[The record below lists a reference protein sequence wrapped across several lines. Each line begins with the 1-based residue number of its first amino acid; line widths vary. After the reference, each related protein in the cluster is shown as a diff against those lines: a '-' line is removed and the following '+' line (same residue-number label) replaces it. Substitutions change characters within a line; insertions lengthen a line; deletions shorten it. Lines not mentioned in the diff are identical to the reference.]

1 MRRAR
6 YQRGSLSLIKR
17 KDGTRAWKYRWREI
31 QADGPRK
38 RRATIVGTLEEY
50 PTESDAQ
57 AAADGLRL
65 NINDPTRR
73 GANKD
78 ITVESFVN
86 HYSEHELP
94 DIFHKN
100 DPAQVS
106 DDEQRKT
113 YSTQHTYD
121 GYLRKW
127 ILPRWRS
134 YKLSEV
140 KAVEVEQ
147 WLKRLCF
154 ESGEPLAKGSKAKIR
169 NIMSAL
175 YSHAI
180 RWEWTTTNP
189 ITSVRQSAKRQ
200 KIPEILT
207 VDELVSLL
215 DAIPEPFRT
224 AVFLDGASGLRVGEL
239 LGLKW
244 EDVEFERNVIHIR
257 RSIVKQRIGPP
268 KTEASQKPIPLN
280 TELAQSLRLWKM
292 KTNYN
297 RPDDWVY
304 ASPAMNGTQPY
315 WPNSI
320 FRVHIKP
327 AAKKIGLTKRIGW
340 HTFRHTFG
348 TILNANGE
356 NPKVIQE
363 LLRHANLKVTM
374 DTYVQAVSDEK
385 RKAQSKVVKM
395 LLPGVRKREAV

>member
-1 MRRAR
+1 M
-6 YQRGSLSLIKR
+6 
-17 KDGTRAWKYRWREI
+17 
-31 QADGPRK
+31 
-38 RRATIVGTLEEY
+38 
-50 PTESDAQ
+50 
-57 AAADGLRL
+57 
-65 NINDPTRR
+65 
-73 GANKD
+73 
-78 ITVESFVN
+78 
-86 HYSEHELP
+86 
-94 DIFHKN
+94 
-100 DPAQVS
+100 
-106 DDEQRKT
+106 
-113 YSTQHTYD
+113 
-121 GYLRKW
+121 
-127 ILPRWRS
+127 
-134 YKLSEV
+134 
-140 KAVEVEQ
+140 
-147 WLKRLCF
+147 
-154 ESGEPLAKGSKAKIR
+154 
-169 NIMSAL
+169 
-175 YSHAI
+175 
-180 RWEWTTTNP
+180 
-189 ITSVRQSAKRQ
+189 
-200 KIPEILT
+200 
-207 VDELVSLL
+207 SLL

-244 EDVEFERNVIHIR
+244 EDVDFERDVIHIK

-280 TELAQSLRLWKM
+280 TELAKSLRLWKM
-292 KTNYN
+292 KTTYN

-320 FRVHIKP
+320 FRVYIKP

-395 LLPGVRKREAV
+395 LLPGIPKREAV